1 MNDNADRH
9 DDAAIGTAFF
19 RRARMGSRQIARRG
33 PRSTRNLSRG
43 GRVHAAVT
51 HASSR
56 AGGLASGANCAPPL
70 FADPWRLLDVAPH
83 ANLRGVFM
91 TNSSKATSGS
101 KKTRCGWA
109 GEDPLYVAYHDTEW
123 GVPVY
128 DDQRLFEF
136 LVLEGAQAGLS
147 WITILRKREAYRKA
161 FAGFDPEKVARF
173 NDKKLAALM
182 QDAGIVRNRLKIES
196 AVKNARAF
204 LAVQEEHGSFSDYQ
218 WRFVDGKPLQ
228 NARATMKDV
237 PARTPVSDAFSK
249 DLKKRGFNFVGS
261 TIIYAHM
268 QAVGMV
274 NDHVEACFRRM
285 PVSKL
290 ARKA

>member
-1 MNDNADRH
+1 
-9 DDAAIGTAFF
+9 
-19 RRARMGSRQIARRG
+19 
-33 PRSTRNLSRG
+33 
-43 GRVHAAVT
+43 
-51 HASSR
+51 
-56 AGGLASGANCAPPL
+56 
-70 FADPWRLLDVAPH
+70 
-83 ANLRGVFM
+83 M
-91 TNSSKATSGS
+91 TNSSKPTSGS

-161 FAGFDPEKVARF
+161 FAGFDPQKVARF

-182 QDAGIVRNRLKIES
+182 QDPGIVRNRLKIES

-228 NARATMKDV
+228 NVRSTLKDV

-274 NDHVEACFRRM
+274 NDHVDACFRRK

-290 ARKA
+290 ARRA